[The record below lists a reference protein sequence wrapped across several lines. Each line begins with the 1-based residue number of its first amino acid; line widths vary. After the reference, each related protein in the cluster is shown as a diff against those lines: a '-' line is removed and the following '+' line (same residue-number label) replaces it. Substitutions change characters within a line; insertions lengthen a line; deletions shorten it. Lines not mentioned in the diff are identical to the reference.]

1 MNINNNNNKLN
12 TLEFKVKKQEG
23 QISNLILIIEG
34 LNSNMKNQRKNI
46 DEMDVK
52 IQILMGQ
59 VGGKQGKLF

>member
-1 MNINNNNNKLN
+1 MNENNNKLT

-23 QISNLILIIEG
+23 QISNLIQIIGG

-46 DEMDVK
+46 DEMNVQ

>member
-1 MNINNNNNKLN
+1 MNINNKLN

-46 DEMDVK
+46 DDMNVQ

>member
-1 MNINNNNNKLN
+1 MNVNNKLN

-46 DEMDVK
+46 DDMNVQ

>member
-1 MNINNNNNKLN
+1 MNDNNNKLN

-46 DEMDVK
+46 DEMDIK

>member
-1 MNINNNNNKLN
+1 
-12 TLEFKVKKQEG
+12 
-23 QISNLILIIEG
+23 
-34 LNSNMKNQRKNI
+34 MKNQRKNI